1 VILVLLILT
10 PSNLSQQLR
19 DETEDRHITIH
30 GSEDLTILLYGGG
43 VEGHDWLG
51 NYGMNLVSEG
61 KEMVVGPI
69 HMHSR
74 YNTHKFLAP
83 VQTRT

>member
-1 VILVLLILT
+1 MKQ
-10 PSNLSQQLR
+10 SN
-19 DETEDRHITIH
+19 ETEGRHVTTH
-30 GSEDLTILLYGGG
+30 GSGDLTVLIYVGG

-51 NYGMNLVSEG
+51 KNGMNLVSEV

-74 YNTHKFLAP
+74 
-83 VQTRT
+83 